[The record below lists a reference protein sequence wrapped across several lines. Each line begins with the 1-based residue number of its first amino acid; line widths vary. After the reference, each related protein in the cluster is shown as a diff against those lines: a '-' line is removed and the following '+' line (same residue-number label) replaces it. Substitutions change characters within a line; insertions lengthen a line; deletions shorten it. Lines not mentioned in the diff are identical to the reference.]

1 MFIEGA
7 AGMGVTVEEQGGG
20 AGRTSRSEALR
31 PLIRPA
37 GVGALLGGLCI
48 LVALLPWE
56 SDDFCRSEGWGCL
69 GLFLTVMAAA
79 PVVATL
85 LGWVV
90 LRVVGVRPA
99 WRVAGVGG
107 LLGVLTAILSG
118 RVGTSGPWLLFAA
131 PFLLA
136 AAYAAAAAVA
146 LPGVGPLRRWG
157 VLAGVLVL
165 MWPLTGVL
173 GDRRMSEYEE
183 RQLALSQVPLL
194 APELDGYRLHFA
206 QADTYGGTFGYLL
219 LPSSVPTSA
228 ADREARG
235 IRVTVGPQLP
245 GFAPPDA
252 CEVRSGSAQRDTG
265 PCEQVAPDT
274 WRSHTYDS
282 VRYIARRQGVIVV
295 LTGGGPTVPDGD
307 LRAMTRS
314 LEVRKTGFFLG
325 K

>member
-1 MFIEGA
+1 MD
-7 AGMGVTVEEQGGG
+7 VTVQEQGGG
-20 AGRTSRSEALR
+20 VGRTSGSEALR

-56 SDDFCRSEGWGCL
+56 IDDFCQSEGWGCV
-69 GLFLTVMAAA
+69 GFFLTVMAAV
-79 PVVATL
+79 PVVVTL
-85 LGWVV
+85 LGWAV

-107 LLGVLTAILSG
+107 VLGVLAAVLSARAG
-118 RVGTSGPWLLFAA
+118 ASGPWFLFTA
-131 PFLLA
+131 PLLLA

-146 LPGVGPLRRWG
+146 LPGVGSLRRWG

-165 MWPLTGVL
+165 LWPLTGVL
-173 GDRRMSEYEE
+173 GDRQMSEYREQ
-183 RQLALSQVPLL
+183 RLAASRVPLL
-194 APELDGYRLHFA
+194 APDLDGYRVYFA
-206 QADTYGGTFGYLL
+206 EADTYGGTFGYLI

-245 GFAPPDA
+245 GFAPPGA
-252 CEVRSGSAQRDTG
+252 CEVKSASTQGDPG

-274 WRSHTYDS
+274 WRSRTYDS

-295 LTGGGPTVPDGD
+295 LTGGGPTVSDDD
-307 LRAMTRS
+307 LRTMTRS
-314 LEVRKTGFFLG
+314 LTVRKTAFFLDE
-325 K
+325 